1 MQAWYGGNETGNA
14 IADVLFGE
22 TTPSGKL
29 SLSWPIRVEDNP
41 AFLNY
46 RSERGEVVYG
56 EGSYVGYRFYEKTK
70 KDVLFPFGHG
80 LSYTT
85 FSMSNTSVES
95 PSSDFITVSVDVK
108 NTGSVDGAEV
118 VQVYISQ
125 RKPSVQRP
133 PKELKGFK
141 KVQLKKGESQKWK
154 QAGYRLDDKASID

>member
-1 MQAWYGGNETGNA
+1 
-14 IADVLFGE
+14 
-22 TTPSGKL
+22 
-29 SLSWPIRVEDNP
+29 
-41 AFLNY
+41 
-46 RSERGEVVYG
+46 VYG

-85 FSMSNTSVES
+85 FSLSNTSVES